1 MRQWLASMVT
11 AAALAW
17 TGGPYGEASPAGAS
31 SPRQIGSE
39 YASVQPAADGGC
51 GCGAVRLGETAVAM
65 LRNEPI
71 VKVFAD
77 GAPVTLLLDTG
88 AEATVLTPAA
98 LQRIGAQRTHI
109 ELGRQVHGISG
120 DVAA

>member
-1 MRQWLASMVT
+1 MRHWLAGMVT

-17 TGGPYGEASPAGAS
+17 MGGHYGDAA
-31 SPRQIGSE
+31 
-39 YASVQPAADGGC
+39 AADGGR

-77 GAPVTLLLDTG
+77 GAPVILLLDTG

-98 LQRIGAQRTHI
+98 
-109 ELGRQVHGISG
+109 
-120 DVAA
+120 